1 MAEKRS
7 KRERKVRSNTVSC
20 VIEIFTAF
28 GEKIVIELF
37 AALATAHTKAFM
49 KTMCLKS
56 LGKVTSLHLL
66 VLIQRNQ
73 ASILVLESRFERPV
87 LNL

>member
-1 MAEKRS
+1 MWSLCLVFVIWLVVQAYDLLSMAEKRS

-37 AALATAHTKAFM
+37 AALATAHTKG
-49 KTMCLKS
+49 L
-56 LGKVTSLHLL
+56 
-66 VLIQRNQ
+66 
-73 ASILVLESRFERPV
+73 
-87 LNL
+87 

>member
-1 MAEKRS
+1 MWSLCLVFVIWLVVQAYDLLSMAEKRS

-49 KTMCLKS
+49 KTMC
-56 LGKVTSLHLL
+56 
-66 VLIQRNQ
+66 
-73 ASILVLESRFERPV
+73 
-87 LNL
+87 

>member
-1 MAEKRS
+1 MWSLCLVFVIWLVVQAYDLLSMAEKRS
-7 KRERKVRSNTVSC
+7 KRERKVRSNTVSY

-49 KTMCLKS
+49 KTMC
-56 LGKVTSLHLL
+56 
-66 VLIQRNQ
+66 
-73 ASILVLESRFERPV
+73 
-87 LNL
+87 

>member
-1 MAEKRS
+1 MWSLCFVFVIWLVVQAYDLLSMAEKRS

-49 KTMCLKS
+49 KTMC
-56 LGKVTSLHLL
+56 
-66 VLIQRNQ
+66 
-73 ASILVLESRFERPV
+73 
-87 LNL
+87 

>member
-7 KRERKVRSNTVSC
+7 KRERKVRSNTVSY
-20 VIEIFTAF
+20 VIEIFKSF

-49 KTMCLKS
+49 KTMC
-56 LGKVTSLHLL
+56 
-66 VLIQRNQ
+66 
-73 ASILVLESRFERPV
+73 
-87 LNL
+87 